1 MAPTTDNPTGHA
13 DSGEKKQTPA
23 TFIMGLPPDMPA
35 TDVVA
40 RGKKAGL
47 VFTESWVYK
56 VRRAARAEKTQRG
69 AARAKGT
76 KSRAATSP
84 TAAPKPVGT
93 RPRGAPSGPKRA
105 GGTPGER
112 PLSKQEFIRS
122 FPVGMNAAEVIEIAQ
137 GMGIQLTFGELIEA
151 MSAPPG
157 PAEGTLKRPG
167 RAAEES
173 SSSSASGSSGSSKS
187 WEGSRPESGRC
198 AAPEGEPGGPSG
210 PPMRCRAGPTPPR
223 SAASPGRRAPPGRR
237 SWPTMGPR
245 RAR

>member
-1 MAPTTDNPTGHA
+1 LGAEEIMLKMAPTTDNPTGHA

-40 RGKKAGL
+40 RGKLAGL

-173 SSSSASGSSGSSKS
+173 KPSEVLEQEDAELVELILRVGL
-187 WEGSRPESGRC
+187 ERVEQVLGRVK
-198 AAPEGEPGGPSG
+198 AGIRA
-210 PPMRCRAGPTPPR
+210 MRGA
-223 SAASPGRRAPPGRR
+223 
-237 SWPTMGPR
+237 
-245 RAR
+245 